1 MKRELL
7 LLKKV
12 TVEGADSSNRLY
24 DVDLILR
31 ESECFCLVSAVHQK
45 EVLVE
50 FLQGLGKQISG
61 SIRIKG
67 MELNQADR
75 KTLEKNKVFVISRI
89 TPYMNTLNIGEN
101 IFLLRRNSLKK
112 VVINECA
119 IRSQT
124 EYYFEKY
131 NIELDLDTAS
141 ETLSNADKIII
152 GIIRSV
158 SQGGRLLVLSDTSG
172 AFSQKEMMRLTS
184 LIERLKKE
192 GIGILISDNNPEAFY
207 CVADRLVI
215 FKHRKIAKKIYDPE
229 QFPQASDIILR
240 GTNAGEGSKKEK
252 TKGVASI
259 RINGLKAGERTV
271 SIEVCK
277 GEIVL
282 VSREAAPIDCFW
294 DQCQRSS
301 DSGLEFIID
310 GKKVASHTMA
320 DLVKNRVGMISCEIP
335 RMGVMRNLTKEDNI
349 LMPSYRKISGRLG
362 FYRKASSYILRD
374 NFLFEDGE
382 ALDDIDFEKNGWK
395 LVFYRWKL
403 FNPRVL
409 IVHNCITAADLWE
422 RDWIKKRLIEMA
434 ERGTAV
440 ILLENEAA
448 FCSGFSD
455 RVWTVDKV

>member
-1 MKRELL
+1 M
-7 LLKKV
+7 
-12 TVEGADSSNRLY
+12 
-24 DVDLILR
+24 
-31 ESECFCLVSAVHQK
+31 
-45 EVLVE
+45 
-50 FLQGLGKQISG
+50 
-61 SIRIKG
+61 
-67 MELNQADR
+67 
-75 KTLEKNKVFVISRI
+75 
-89 TPYMNTLNIGEN
+89 
-101 IFLLRRNSLKK
+101 
-112 VVINECA
+112 
-119 IRSQT
+119 
-124 EYYFEKY
+124 
-131 NIELDLDTAS
+131 
-141 ETLSNADKIII
+141 
-152 GIIRSV
+152 
-158 SQGGRLLVLSDTSG
+158 LSDTSG

-240 GTNAGEGSKKEK
+240 GTNAREGSKKEK

-259 RINGLKAGERTV
+259 RINGLKAGGRTV

-320 DLVKNRVGMISCEIP
+320 DLVKNRVGMISCEIS